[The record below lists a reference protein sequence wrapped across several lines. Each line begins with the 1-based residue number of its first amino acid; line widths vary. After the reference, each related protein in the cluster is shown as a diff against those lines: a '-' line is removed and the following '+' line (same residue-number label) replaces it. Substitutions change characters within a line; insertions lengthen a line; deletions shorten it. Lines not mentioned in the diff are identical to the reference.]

1 LRQRFKSAND
11 FAIGEDRGS
20 ARQHREAMT
29 DDISTETRVAA
40 FIERF
45 DSLVREVGGC
55 AKAAR
60 RAGL

>member
-1 LRQRFKSAND
+1 MEAQGNIVR
-11 FAIGEDRGS
+11 
-20 ARQHREAMT
+20 AMT

-55 AKAAR
+55 AKAA
-60 RAGL
+60 